1 MSGFSQ
7 GLNFVV
13 GLLLCVV
20 EEDIAFWLLSSLV
33 EDICPNYHSSNMG
46 GLKIDLLVRV
56 VLFVHDTGLP
66 SCFF

>member
-1 MSGFSQ
+1 MSAFLQ

-46 GLKIDLLVRV
+46 GLKIDLLVRC
-56 VLFVHDTGLP
+56 VLYYMIARLL